1 MLTAFV
7 VGCFIFGQA
16 SHTEKDVSYS
26 KFQIWRITPRT
37 KDENSNFFRAI
48 QSYGEMHHFK
58 HYTKIP
64 CIYRKYFF
72 WTIETEIWK
81 DITTGTNTE
90 YTVLVPPQIQTEIK
104 RKFNVA
110 NVSYV
115 VEISDLQT
123 AINEENP
130 VTANNNSWFLNSTF
144 GNIKE
149 RVD

>member
-1 MLTAFV
+1 MRIATFLEWFKITV
-7 VGCFIFGQA
+7 RCIISSIITQKY
-16 SHTEKDVSYS
+16 HVS
-26 KFQIWRITPRT
+26 I
-37 KDENSNFFRAI
+37 ENISF
-48 QSYGEMHHFK
+48 E
-58 HYTKIP
+58 P
-64 CIYRKYFF
+64 F

-90 YTVLVPPQIQTEIK
+90 YTFLVPPQIQTEIK
-104 RKFNVA
+104 RKFNIA

-149 RVD
+149 RVDYISLMRELIKLLFYRQ